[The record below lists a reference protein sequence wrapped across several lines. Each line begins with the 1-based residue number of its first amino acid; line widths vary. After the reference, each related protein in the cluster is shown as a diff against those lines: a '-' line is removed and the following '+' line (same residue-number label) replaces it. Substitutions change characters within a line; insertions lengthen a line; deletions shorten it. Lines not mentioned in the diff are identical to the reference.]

1 MTDALTGIANRR
13 QFDEL
18 LALECKRAA
27 RHAAPLG
34 LAIMD
39 VDWFKPYNDRY
50 GHPAGDACLRQI
62 AQALA
67 TALGRP
73 TDVIARYGGEEF
85 VLLAP
90 MSDLDGTS
98 AIAQRLL
105 EAVRSLQLA
114 HADSP
119 FGEVTLSIGVAALLA
134 GEQQAQV
141 LMQRADAALY
151 RAKQSGRNR
160 VEG

>member
-1 MTDALTGIANRR
+1 M
-13 QFDEL
+13 
-18 LALECKRAA
+18 
-27 RHAAPLG
+27 
-34 LAIMD
+34 
-39 VDWFKPYNDRY
+39 DWFKPYNDRY

-134 GEQQAQV
+134 GEQQAQA